1 MKLTTNQIKLYA
13 NLHQHIKNKLNI
25 THKEAVVY
33 AGSLIKEMRTKF
45 PYISYDESISIAI
58 TNFLNNNHSFI
69 IEI

>member
-25 THKEAVVY
+25 KHKEAVVY
-33 AGSLIKEMRTKF
+33 AGFLIKEMRTKF
-45 PYISYDESISIAI
+45 PYTSFDESISLAI
-58 TNFLNNNHSFI
+58 TRFLQNTHSFI